1 MHLSMLLFLS
11 WCSGCLLGDVLRTDS
26 LDSVLY
32 WAHGIRSIAKMESKA
47 LQRKWA
53 VLSQL

>member
-11 WCSGCLLGDVLRTDS
+11 WCNGCLLGDVLRTDS